1 MNPLSTGSL
10 DWTDLLR
17 SVHHGFVSPLNSI
30 MNLTDMLLLGLEGK
44 LGDKVRI
51 DVQDIAEDAQR
62 LNRVVVATLEFF
74 SFDESRLQRQPVEL
88 SFIKAAVSDKYA
100 EAQAAG
106 IGLVTDLP
114 DNPPTLMLDADV
126 LFRATRDLV
135 GHLLRFAQSG
145 QIGAYAVV
153 EDDKVHVHIGG
164 PDAAQATDALEH
176 LPPEHIKDELA
187 INLLRCRR
195 VIAVHGGALW
205 ASSSTQ
211 GIAFHFSLPIAP

>member
-1 MNPLSTGSL
+1 MSQPPAKSL
-10 DWTDLLR
+10 DWSDLVR

-44 LGDKVRI
+44 LSDKVRA
-51 DVQDIAEDAQR
+51 DVQDISEDAQR

-74 SFDESRLQRQPVEL
+74 RFDESRLQRQPVEL
-88 SFIKAAVSDKYA
+88 GFIKAAVSDKYA

-106 IGLVTDLP
+106 IRLVTDLP
-114 DNPPTLMLDADV
+114 NNPPTLMLDADV

-135 GHLLRFAQSG
+135 GHLLRFAQGG
-145 QIGAYAVV
+145 QIGVYVVV
-153 EDDKVHVHIGG
+153 EDDRVHVHIGG
-164 PDAAQATDALEH
+164 PDATQAVEALEN
-176 LPPEHIKDELA
+176 LPPAHIRDELA

-195 VIAVHGGALW
+195 VIAAHGGVLW
-205 ASSSTQ
+205 ASSSAQ